1 MTDRQLAPHRP
12 ASPFFTGTTA
22 LVIAVLLGS
31 LTGCATQPRLQEEP
45 LPAEQAEEHNEY
57 LASRGFYQRRA
68 ASGGW
73 FLDRP
78 SPEFRHSRTL
88 SSLLKTVPGLNASN
102 RVGGAVFSSNR
113 QQRSCHLAV
122 YVDGTYTSVRNVD
135 ELTLDDI
142 EALEV
147 YRGPS
152 EVPLT
157 YRPPPHEPTCGAVLV
172 WSRMQLGDD

>member
-1 MTDRQLAPHRP
+1 MPGRQLALHRH
-12 ASPFFTGTTA
+12 ATHSLTGTATL
-22 LVIAVLLGS
+22 LVAVLLGTLS
-31 LTGCATQPRLQEEP
+31 GCTVQPRLQEK
-45 LPAEQAEEHNEY
+45 AASTEQAKEHNEY

-78 SPEFRHSRTL
+78 SPEFRYSRTL
-88 SSLLKTVPGLNASN
+88 SNLLRTVPGLNASDQ
-102 RVGGAVFSSNR
+102 VGGAVLSSSR
-113 QQRSCHLAV
+113 QQRSCHLAF

-135 ELTLDDI
+135 ELALSDV

-152 EVPLT
+152 EVPLA
-157 YRPPPHEPTCGAVLV
+157 YHPPPYEPTCGAVLV
-172 WSRMQLGDD
+172 WSRMQLDTD